1 MLAMAT
7 IQLLRE
13 LSNNTHAVR
22 KRQYRVVLKEKK
34 RRAFFVHEYVRT
46 KYPNV
51 YTEANSMYQTLVD
64 KYPEKVDFTKLY
76 YFKKWQ
82 KKMDQ
87 STIQLYVPHLPILRK
102 DLCMSS
108 EEPQQQ
114 QQEEPEQQES
124 ERQEPQQQEEPEQ
137 QESERQEPQQQEEP
151 EQQESERQED
161 QQQSS
166 HQQQNSL
173 QNDLASSMSINEMT
187 IAVDE
192 MVKALQSDQEL
203 MDLVERF
210 DLPDAVWD
218 NELAIPGY
226 VLETDLEW

>member
-7 IQLLRE
+7 IQLSRE

-137 QESERQEPQQQEEP
+137 QESERQE
-151 EQQESERQED
+151 D

>member
-7 IQLLRE
+7 IQLSRE
-13 LSNNTHAVR
+13 LSNNAGAVR

-87 STIQLYVPHLPILRK
+87 STTQLYVPHLPILRK
-102 DLCMSS
+102 DLCMAS

-114 QQEEPEQQES
+114 EEPHQQEEPEQQES
-124 ERQEPQQQEEPEQ
+124 EQ
-137 QESERQEPQQQEEP
+137 QEPQQQEEP

-173 QNDLASSMSINEMT
+173 QNDLFSSMSINEMA

-203 MDLVERF
+203 MDLVEGF
-210 DLPDAVWD
+210 DLPAAVWD
-218 NELAIPGY
+218 NELAIPDY
-226 VLETDLEW
+226 VLESDLEW

>member
-1 MLAMAT
+1 MLVMAS
-7 IQLLRE
+7 IQLSRE
-13 LSNNTHAVR
+13 LSNNIHAVR

-46 KYPNV
+46 KYPNI
-51 YTEANSMYQTLVD
+51 YTEANSMYQILAD
-64 KYPEKVDFTKLY
+64 KYSEKVDFTKLY

-82 KKMDQ
+82 KKMDR
-87 STIQLYVPHLPILRK
+87 STAQLYVPHLPILRR
-102 DLCMSS
+102 DLCTTS
-108 EEPQQQ
+108 EEPQ

-124 ERQEPQQQEEPEQ
+124 EHQEPQQQEEPEQ
-137 QESERQEPQQQEEP
+137 QESEQQEPQQQEEP
-151 EQQESERQED
+151 EQQESEQQEG

-173 QNDLASSMSINEMT
+173 QDDFFSSMSINEMS

-203 MDLVERF
+203 MDLVEGF
-210 DLPDAVWD
+210 DLPDSVWD
-218 NELAIPGY
+218 NELAIPDY
-226 VLETDLEW
+226 VLESDLEW